1 MLLPTKDTISTVT
14 DLRVNTIALLNEVK
28 KTGFKYVFNRSE
40 PEAVLMSMKEY
51 AKLLD
56 RLEDIEDEKLSLS
69 LSGLPKGKGKSLE
82 DVAREYGVDL

>member
-14 DLRVNTIALLNEVK
+14 DLRVNTIELLNEVK

-51 AKLLD
+51 ARLLE
-56 RLEDIEDEKLSLS
+56 RLEDVTDERLASTVAV
-69 LSGLPKGKGKSLE
+69 LPKGKGDLLE
-82 DVAREYGVDL
+82 DVAKEYGVEL